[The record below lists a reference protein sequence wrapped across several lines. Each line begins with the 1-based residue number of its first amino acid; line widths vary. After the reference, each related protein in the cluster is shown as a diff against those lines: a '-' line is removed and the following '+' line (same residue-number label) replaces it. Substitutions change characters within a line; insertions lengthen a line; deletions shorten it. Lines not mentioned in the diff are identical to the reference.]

1 MADPLS
7 LAGLAIGVASLGLQ
21 VCGGITTYLD
31 AVQCR
36 EQEIASVRQ
45 QNEVL
50 NSALQAVESSL
61 SRLEPSYQIST
72 AAVLGCLESCKTELN
87 ALETITTDLSNTNR
101 TEGSL
106 TGRIKD
112 KSKALKYPF
121 KRQNVQQLENRLR
134 QASSVLYLALQALG
148 T

>member
-50 NSALQAVESSL
+50 NGALQAVESSL

-87 ALETITTDLSNTNR
+87 ALETITTNLTNTDR
-101 TEGSL
+101 AEGSL

-134 QASSVLYLALQALG
+134 QASSVLQLALQALG

>member
-72 AAVLGCLESCKTELN
+72 AAVLGCLDSCKTELN
-87 ALETITTDLSNTNR
+87 ALETITTNLTNTDR
-101 TEGSL
+101 AKGSL

-134 QASSVLYLALQALG
+134 QASSVLQLALQALG